1 MKSLPALRPRAL
13 RWFVL
18 LLAAG
23 TVSAADPREGL
34 ETREQE
40 IRRKI
45 TELFE
50 YRDDPPNQL
59 AVEQNPFFREKP
71 QAEVDE
77 STTSVITDKD
87 ELEDPSLSP
96 DERVLR
102 QLIKTIHV
110 NGVVT
115 LADKEYIV
123 INQTPIPIGGIAVV
137 EYDGVSRLLRVESI
151 NTGEVTLSHGT
162 ARTIFVY

>member
-1 MKSLPALRPRAL
+1 MKSLPALRPRASH
-13 RWFVL
+13 WL
-18 LLAAG
+18 LLLLTAG
-23 TVSAADPREGL
+23 LLNAADPRQGL

-50 YRDDPPNQL
+50 YRDDPPTQL
-59 AVEQNPFFREKP
+59 TVEQNPFFREKAK
-71 QAEVDE
+71 AEVDE

-87 ELEDPSLSP
+87 ELEDPGLSP

-123 INQTPIPIGGIAVV
+123 INQTPIPVGGIAMV